1 MNGLLITSDFDN
13 KILDGGQYVNKRNY
27 EVLSKCC
34 ENLDVIKTNK
44 ISNNS
49 LKRKINTFLE
59 IIICGSFYGESIF
72 MKRKIVN
79 LLKTG
84 KYDFCFI
91 SQSLG
96 GNLAYYIKKRIKN
109 IKVIVFFHNVEY
121 DFYKQLAETS
131 SKYKYLLA
139 LNAKKNE
146 KYAIKYADNII
157 ALNIRDAKKIFNMY
171 GREVDFI
178 FPTTF
183 KDLCENIKLDRIIY
197 KNDEKNIKT
206 LLFVGSDFYANFQ
219 GIEWFIKNVLPYLDK
234 TVLNIVGKGTEKWR
248 DSFKDIRNLNI
259 LGSVESLE
267 DYYLRADAIVLP
279 IFLGSGMKTKT
290 AEALMYG
297 KYIFG
302 TKEAFEGY
310 DIDYDKI
317 GCLCNNREDFIEKIN
332 NHFKVVTNIYNE
344 YSRKIFLEKYDTN
357 KWVTIMNYFLNNK

>member
-1 MNGLLITSDFDN
+1 
-13 KILDGGQYVNKRNY
+13 
-27 EVLSKCC
+27 
-34 ENLDVIKTNK
+34 
-44 ISNNS
+44 
-49 LKRKINTFLE
+49 
-59 IIICGSFYGESIF
+59 

-121 DFYKQLAETS
+121 NFYKQLAETS
-131 SKYKYLLA
+131 SRYKYLLA

-157 ALNIRDAKKIFNMY
+157 ALNTRDARKIFNMY
-171 GREVDFI
+171 GRKVDCI

-183 KDLCENIKLDRIIY
+183 KDLCKNVELNKIVY
-197 KNDEKNIKT
+197 KNDKKNIKT

-234 TVLNIVGKGTEKWR
+234 VVLNIVGKGTENWR
-248 DSFKDIRNLNI
+248 DSFKNISNLNI

-267 DYYLRADAIVLP
+267 NYYLKADAVVLP

-310 DIDYDKI
+310 NVDFEKV
-317 GCLCNNREDFIEKIN
+317 GGLCNNRDEFVKKIN
-332 NHFKVVTNIYNE
+332 EYLKMVNDNYNK
-344 YSRKIFLEKYDTN
+344 YSRNIFLEKYDTN
-357 KWVTIMNYFLNNK
+357 RWIKIMQEFLNKI